1 LWAQR
6 SGSDAALKNSKNE
19 KVLFALYSTLYRG
32 AICAYGGAVRIASLF
47 SEKARLFKEGRA
59 DWRQKLVKQL
69 QNRRSEPLAWFHAS
83 SLGEFE
89 QARPLL
95 EAFRTRYPTY
105 QILLTFFSPSG
116 YEVRKN
122 YAGAD
127 WVTYLPLDTASNARF
142 FIETVNPTL
151 VFWTKYDFFYFYFK
165 ILAEKKIPLLCFS
178 VILRPEQKI
187 FHPILGKVQRA
198 TLRKVTHFFTQN
210 QTTNQLLQKINISQ
224 TTLVG
229 DTRFDRVRSIEAQRK
244 EIPTIEF
251 FAGQEKLLVMGST
264 WSEDIALLQDFLKH
278 FQAPLKIVVAPHQI
292 GENHLRQV
300 EKACLGS
307 PLLRFSEA
315 LQKKPTELEAYQ
327 ILLVDNIGLLSS
339 IYAYADLAYIG
350 GGLRTGLHNVLEA
363 AVFGIPILFG
373 DQQYA
378 KFQEA
383 RDLLR
388 LGAAFAVGQGRQ
400 MAETIRQLYA
410 DETLRRTTGEKARR
424 YVLENCGATEK
435 ILAFWAEISKKIT

>member
-1 LWAQR
+1 M
-6 SGSDAALKNSKNE
+6 
-19 KVLFALYSTLYRG
+19 FALYSTLYRG
-32 AICAYGGAVRIASLF
+32 AICAYGATVRVASLF
-47 SEKARLFKEGRA
+47 SEKAHLFTEGRA
-59 DWRQKLVKQL
+59 EWREKLKQQL
-69 QNRRSEPLAWFHAS
+69 HNRRQVPLAWFHVS

-95 EAFRTRYPTY
+95 EAFRVQYPQY
-105 QILLTFFSPSG
+105 QVLLTFFSPSG

-127 WVTYLPLDTASNARF
+127 WVTYLPLDTAANARF

-165 ILAEKKIPLLCFS
+165 TLAEKKIPLLCFS

-198 TLRKVTHFFTQN
+198 TLRKATHFFTQN

-224 TTLVG
+224 TTLAG

-251 FAGQEKLLVMGST
+251 FAGQQKLLVLGST
-264 WSEDIALLQDFLKH
+264 WSEDIELLQEFLQN
-278 FQAPLKIVVAPHQI
+278 FQEPLKIVIAPHQI
-292 GENHLRQV
+292 GESHLREV
-300 EKACLGS
+300 EKAL
-307 PLLRFSEA
+307 PPKWLIRFSDA
-315 LQKKPTELEAYQ
+315 LQKKPTELEKYQ
-327 ILLVDNIGLLSS
+327 ILLIDNMGMLSS
-339 IYAYADLAYIG
+339 IYAYADLAYVG
-350 GGLRTGLHNVLEA
+350 GGLRTGLHNILEV
-363 AVFGIPILFG
+363 AVFGIPIFFG
-373 DQQYA
+373 NQQYA

-383 RDLLR
+383 QDLLAQE
-388 LGAAFAVGQGRQ
+388 AAFAVGKGQQ
-400 MAETIRQLYA
+400 MAEIFRRLYQ
-410 DETLRRTTGEKARR
+410 DEVLRRTTGEKARR

-435 ILAFWAEISKKIT
+435 ILDFWARQQPYV